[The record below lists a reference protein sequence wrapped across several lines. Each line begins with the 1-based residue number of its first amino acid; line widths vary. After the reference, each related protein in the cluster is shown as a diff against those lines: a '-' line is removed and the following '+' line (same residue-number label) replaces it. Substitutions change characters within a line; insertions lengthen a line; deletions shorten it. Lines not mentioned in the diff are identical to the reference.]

1 MAGRPSLSPSGS
13 RSSAPRAV
21 RLPPELADDVEAY
34 LDTHGIK
41 FSELVRQALEAYL
54 AKESAGSKR

>member
-41 FSELVRQALEAYL
+41 FSELVRQALETYL

>member
-41 FSELVRQALEAYL
+41 FSEHVRKALELYL
-54 AKESAGSKR
+54 AQASSDSER